1 MNHETFKCQYCGQL
15 LYFENTYC
23 ERCGHTLGFWPE
35 KGELLTLEKRTKIP
49 LLIFYGVSNTDS
61 VRMLSTGYAIGL

>member
-1 MNHETFKCQYCGQL
+1 MKLFKCQHCGQL

-35 KGELLTLEKRTKIP
+35 TVELLTLEKT
-49 LLIFYGVSNTDS
+49 GENTFVDF
-61 VRMLSTGYAIGL
+61 LQNG